1 MPSAGP
7 GFRAKNLSQ
16 HPPRPLVTSPFPNTE
31 SRKSECAT
39 HFLHVMLILTIMFMK
54 CRLLFK
60 KTKKQ
65 TEDVTSKKV
74 GRIYEFF
81 VIIMWLSVSQ
91 KLKKVSL

>member
-1 MPSAGP
+1 MPSGRVLI
-7 GFRAKNLSQ
+7 RAKNLSQ
-16 HPPRPLVTSPFPNTE
+16 RPPRPLVTSPSPNTQ
-31 SRKSECAT
+31 SRKSECVT
-39 HFLHVMLILTIMFMK
+39 LFLHVILILTIMFMK

-81 VIIMWLSVSQ
+81 VIIM
-91 KLKKVSL
+91 